1 MVVQIGYENGQ
12 ASPYIHL
19 GEAEY
24 ISHSGSQPVGI
35 VWKLKHKIP
44 AKYLDKMMKI

>member
-12 ASPYIHL
+12 ASPYIYL
-19 GEAEY
+19 SEAEY
-24 ISHSGSQPVGI
+24 ISHSGSRPVGF

-44 AKYLDKMMKI
+44 AKNLDKMMKI